1 VNGAP
6 LSIVLIATSESV
18 GVGLIGAV
26 VLRLLRRYP
35 VVVPLVGVIVITV
48 SAMVVSTVTVVS
60 VAGPWRAQ
68 TAAELAANVV
78 AGIVSI
84 GIGLLLGRSVMTGSR
99 RPADAT
105 RALGHVHQFHAPVDP
120 PTAELAELARELTI
134 TSDKLAE
141 SRRREQATE
150 AARRQLLAWISH
162 DLRSPLARLRATTE
176 SMKDGV
182 VTDLTRYRGKIRSDV
197 DRLTDMVDDLFELSR
212 IQAGELR
219 LERRAG
225 ALDDLVS
232 AAVAEL
238 DGLAGER
245 GVLLRA
251 RRTEPIAVS
260 VDNREMA
267 RVVNHLLVNAINY
280 SRPGGTVS
288 VDTRAADAWVIVS
301 VADECGGIP
310 EESLGSVFDMGWR
323 GDIERDSSADRG
335 GGLGLAI
342 VRGIVQAH
350 QGDVS
355 VYNVPGGCCFEVWL
369 PCTTPFEP

>member
-1 VNGAP
+1 MNWAP
-6 LSIVLIATSESV
+6 LIIVMIATSESV

-26 VLRLLRRYP
+26 VLRQLRRYP

-48 SAMVVSTVTVVS
+48 CAMVVSTVTVVS
-60 VAGPWRAQ
+60 VAGLSRPQ
-68 TAAELAANVV
+68 AAVELAANLV

-84 GIGLLLGRSVMTGSR
+84 GIGLVLGRSVMNGSR
-99 RPADAT
+99 RLADAT
-105 RALGHVHQFHAPVDP
+105 RTLGHEHQFRAPADP
-120 PTAELAELARELTI
+120 PIAELAELARELTI

-150 AARRQLLAWISH
+150 ASRRQLVAWISH
-162 DLRSPLARLRATTE
+162 DLRSPLARLRAMTE
-176 SMKDGV
+176 SMEDGV
-182 VTDLTRYRGKIRSDV
+182 VTDLARYCGKIRSDV
-197 DRLTDMVDDLFELSR
+197 DRLTEMVNDLFELSR
-212 IQAGELR
+212 IQAGALR
-219 LERRAG
+219 LKRRDV

-232 AAVAEL
+232 DAVAEL
-238 DGLAGER
+238 DVLAGER
-245 GVLLRA
+245 SVLLRA
-251 RRTEPIAVS
+251 RQIEPIAVS

-267 RVVNHLLVNAINY
+267 RVFNNLLVNAIHY
-280 SRPGGTVS
+280 SRPGGTIS

-301 VADECGGIP
+301 ISDECGGIP

-323 GDIERDSSADRG
+323 GDTERAPSAERG

-355 VYNVPGGCCFEVWL
+355 VHNVAGGCCFEVWL
-369 PCTTPFEP
+369 PITTPAEP